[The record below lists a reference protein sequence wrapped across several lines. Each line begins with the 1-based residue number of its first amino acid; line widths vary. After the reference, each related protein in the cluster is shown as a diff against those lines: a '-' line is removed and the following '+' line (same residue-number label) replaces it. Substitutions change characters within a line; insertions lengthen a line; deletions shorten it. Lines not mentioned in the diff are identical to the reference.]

1 MTKRERE
8 ITDIQEIL
16 AILDKCKVVHIGL
29 VDKDQPYIVPM
40 NYGYTYENGQL
51 TLYLHGAKKGYKY
64 DLIQANPKV
73 CFEMECDTMPFEGK
87 VACQYGMVYSSVMGK
102 GTAEIV
108 EDVEEKIE
116 AMAILM
122 KTQTGKD
129 FSFNEQLVSI
139 VNVIKI
145 HVTEF
150 TAKKRPMPEGMKKI
164 MCVRI

>member
-1 MTKRERE
+1 
-8 ITDIQEIL
+8 
-16 AILDKCKVVHIGL
+16 
-29 VDKDQPYIVPM
+29 M

-150 TAKKRPMPEGMKKI
+150 TAKKRPMPEGMKK
-164 MCVRI
+164 